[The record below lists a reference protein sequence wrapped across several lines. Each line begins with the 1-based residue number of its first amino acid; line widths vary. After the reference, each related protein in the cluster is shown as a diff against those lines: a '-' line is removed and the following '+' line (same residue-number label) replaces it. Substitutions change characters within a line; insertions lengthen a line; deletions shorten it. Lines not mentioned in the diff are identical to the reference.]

1 MNSSDVIAAGTPRL
15 VLASTSVYRRQLLER
30 LGLPF
35 ATSRP
40 EVDESARAGEDAQAL
55 TGRLARAKAE
65 AVALQHPGSIIIG
78 SDQLATC
85 GGRMLGKPGS
95 EERAVEQ
102 LRSLS
107 GARVIFNT
115 AVHVMH
121 SGTSRARLV
130 EGQQETG
137 LAETHMDTTTV
148 YFRLLSDEEIQR
160 YVARE
165 RPLDCAGGFKAEAL
179 GISLFERIESQDPT
193 GLIGLPLIWLAGALR
208 RQGFALP

>member
-1 MNSSDVIAAGTPRL
+1 LNPHDDPASGTPRL
-15 VLASTSVYRRQLLER
+15 VLASTSIYRRQLLER

-35 ATSRP
+35 TTSRP
-40 EVDESARAGEDAQAL
+40 DVDESARPGEDAQML
-55 TGRLARAKAE
+55 TRRLARAKAE
-65 AVALQHPGSIIIG
+65 TVAQGQPGSIIIG

-95 EERAVEQ
+95 EGCAVEQ

-107 GARVIFNT
+107 GARVTFHT

-121 SGTSRARLV
+121 SGTPRTQPVR
-130 EGQQETG
+130 GPQEIC

-148 YFRLLSDEEIQR
+148 YFRQLSDEEIQR

-193 GLIGLPLIWLAGALR
+193 GLVGLPLIWLAAALR

>member
-1 MNSSDVIAAGTPRL
+1 MNPLADVPGAPCLI
-15 VLASTSVYRRQLLER
+15 LASTSVYRRQLLER
-30 LGLPF
+30 LGLRF

-40 EVDESARAGEDAQAL
+40 EVDESARPGEDAQTL
-55 TGRLARAKAE
+55 TGRLAQAKAE
-65 AVALQHPGSIIIG
+65 AVAQRHSDSVIVG

-85 GGRMLGKPGS
+85 DGRMLGKPGT
-95 EERAVEQ
+95 EARAVEQ

-107 GARVIFNT
+107 GARVTFYT

-121 SGTSRARLV
+121 SGTPQTRSAQERQQPARA
-130 EGQQETG
+130 ES
-137 LAETHMDTTTV
+137 HMDTTTV
-148 YFRLLSDEEIQR
+148 HFRSLSDEEIRR

-165 RPLDCAGGFKAEAL
+165 QPLDCAGGFKAEGL

-208 RQGFALP
+208 RQGFTLP

>member
-1 MNSSDVIAAGTPRL
+1 MI
-15 VLASTSVYRRQLLER
+15 LASTSPYRRQLLER

-35 ATSRP
+35 ATRRP
-40 EVDESARAGEDAQAL
+40 DVDESARPGEDAATL
-55 TGRLARAKAE
+55 TGRLAQAKAE
-65 AVALQHPGSIIIG
+65 AVAQRQPDSIVVG

-85 GGRMLGKPGS
+85 AGRILGKPGS
-95 EERAVEQ
+95 EGRAIEQ

-107 GARVIFNT
+107 GTRVIFHT

-121 SGTSRARLV
+121 SGSPREQPAQGQWRA
-130 EGQQETG
+130 GP
-137 LAETHMDTTTV
+137 AETHMDTTIV
-148 YFRLLSDEEIQR
+148 HFRSLSDEEIRR

-165 RPLDCAGGFKAEAL
+165 HPLDCAGGFKAEGL

-208 RQGFALP
+208 RQGFILP

>member
-1 MNSSDVIAAGTPRL
+1 
-15 VLASTSVYRRQLLER
+15 
-30 LGLPF
+30 
-35 ATSRP
+35 
-40 EVDESARAGEDAQAL
+40 
-55 TGRLARAKAE
+55 
-65 AVALQHPGSIIIG
+65 
-78 SDQLATC
+78 
-85 GGRMLGKPGS
+85 MLGKPGS

-107 GARVIFNT
+107 GAHVTFNT
-115 AVHVMH
+115 AVHVMR
-121 SGTSRARLV
+121 SGTPRKRPV
-130 EGQQETG
+130 QEQRF

-148 YFRLLSDEEIQR
+148 YFRPLNDEEIQR

-165 RPLDCAGGFKAEAL
+165 RPLNCAGGFKAEAL